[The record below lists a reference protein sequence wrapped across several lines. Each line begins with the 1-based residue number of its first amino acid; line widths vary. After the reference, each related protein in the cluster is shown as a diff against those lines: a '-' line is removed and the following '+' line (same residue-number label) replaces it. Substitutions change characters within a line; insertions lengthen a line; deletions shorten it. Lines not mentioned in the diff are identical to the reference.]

1 MTLANLKEKCPDTH
15 GPVEHALLK
24 VRLHRVPTCIGF
36 DRCTSGTVRGVA
48 RSAGPDR
55 VGGDGSGWC
64 SPTRGARK
72 SCRVQRTRPPPWC
85 PASPCWRTFK
95 CARLA
100 SRFHARAQPL
110 TLLSRLVVTEPDADL
125 ERHPPPRPAALHP
138 ASPAPPLGSGVS
150 LSPSPSHP
158 AEGTRCTQELA
169 GGAGRGER
177 AAAHGAG
184 GGGAVPARRGGGG
197 RAPAAASRARAE
209 ETENARRSWRCVAT
223 PHRRR

>member
-138 ASPAPPLGSGVS
+138 ASPAPPTGQRRVS
-150 LSPSPSHP
+150 LALALTPGGGH
-158 AEGTRCTQELA
+158 AVHAGACGRRRARRTRCSA
-169 GGAGRGER
+169 WS
-177 AAAHGAG
+177 
-184 GGGAVPARRGGGG
+184 RR
-197 RAPAAASRARAE
+197 R
-209 ETENARRSWRCVAT
+209 RRSSSAT
-223 PHRRR
+223 RRRWPRACSC